1 MKKNYFS
8 KINLLKL
15 FFLMNILKSNLFH
28 DKSSSEISRI
38 ILTASNFGYDL
49 TNPNDEFYIDICIAF
64 SDNKKD
70 VTLDYRRKYF
80 FFPKYNDSK
89 NKFIYPR
96 RNDTK
101 SCFFMYF
108 EIKNFFS
115 NLAFYII
122 FPLFLFQFIMVLIGL
137 IITLDKVFYNT
148 PAKKMEL
155 QKSFKCCLFKYKK
168 NINKNNNNTF
178 SEFIPDTLNTQQIIL
193 KDDNFNEREQNMKIK
208 DKNLMNNQEKENDI
222 KIPSKNCSNSQESLN
237 KTIKYSISNTTEI
250 VKKKSSILQSNGTA
264 QFNNSIILDEEKEKN
279 KNDKENIE
287 NNNIKEKMN
296 ISVGEDDFDILS
308 FGMSNTFQQNTNKDE
323 KKIPNSKDSNII
335 HKKEE
340 NLKKTQIIYNTLN
353 KENKINNVI
362 KKSNYIPSFKDP
374 NKKVAINIIYIREE
388 YFYFGYLLA
397 RIQDKR
403 TLLEIYCDLLEQCH
417 FIFKIF
423 FTPFNIF
430 EDYKI
435 QLAYYAL
442 KVELYFYFNCIL
454 INNNVINN
462 IYDNKNNFSCEFYRS
477 IISCIFTYIIS
488 IFIYKISNIKK
499 ILITRRYKLENLGF
513 FVQRTISEISKLTY
527 KMGMDILFTK
537 LILFII
543 IILFIFLY
551 SFYTCYSFCS
561 VYIYTQIYILKGV
574 LFSIIISL
582 ISPFIFCWIPSYAR
596 IIAISKKSERLY
608 KIAKNIEF
616 LFVA

>member
-1 MKKNYFS
+1 MEKNYFS
-8 KINLLKL
+8 KFNLLKL
-15 FFLMNILKSNLFH
+15 FFLMNLLKSNLFH
-28 DKSSSEISRI
+28 DKTSSEVSHI
-38 ILTASNFGYDL
+38 ILKASNFGYDL
-49 TNPNDEFYIDICIAF
+49 TNPYDEFFIDICIAF

-80 FFPKYNDSK
+80 FFPKYSDSK

-101 SCFFMYF
+101 SCFLMYF

-115 NLAFYII
+115 NLAFYVI
-122 FPLFLFQFIMVLIGL
+122 FPLFLFQFIMVLIAL

-148 PAKKMEL
+148 PKKKMEL
-155 QKSFKCCLFKYKK
+155 EKNFKCCFFKYKK

-208 DKNLMNNQEKENDI
+208 DKNLMNNQEKESDI

-335 HKKEE
+335 HKKED

-353 KENKINNVI
+353 KEKKINNVI

-403 TLLEIYCDLLEQCH
+403 SLLEIYYDLLEQCH

-423 FTPFNIF
+423 FTPFNVF
-430 EDYKI
+430 EDIKV

-462 IYDNKNNFSCEFYRS
+462 IYDNKNNFFSELYRS

-513 FVQRTISEISKLTY
+513 LAQRIISELEKLTY
-527 KMGMDILFTK
+527 KMGMDILFSK
-537 LILFII
+537 LILFTIVII
-543 IILFIFLY
+543 FIFIY

-596 IIAISKKSERLY
+596 KIAIYKKSERLY